1 MLLTVKDLQSILG
14 IGRDTAYALMH
25 SQAFP
30 AMKIGRRYFV
40 IWSLPHENIILR
52 FEKKWLQEA
61 GPGRL

>member
-40 IWSLPHENIILR
+40 SKDVLYDWIAKHTYKSFQL
-52 FEKKWLQEA
+52 
-61 GPGRL
+61 